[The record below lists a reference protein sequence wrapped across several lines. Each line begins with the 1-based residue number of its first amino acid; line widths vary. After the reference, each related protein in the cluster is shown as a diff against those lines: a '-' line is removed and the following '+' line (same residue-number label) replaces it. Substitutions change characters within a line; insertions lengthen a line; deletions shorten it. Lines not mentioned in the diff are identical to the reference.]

1 MGEVSRDWLG
11 PLGEWRMLAVEMD
24 WLVPFKVKK
33 TDGLVT
39 RRRRESSPSMS
50 RDNHRSKMV
59 VVHPR
64 AAFRQQLN
72 GSSTT

>member
-50 RDNHRSKMV
+50 REQS
-59 VVHPR
+59 
-64 AAFRQQLN
+64 
-72 GSSTT
+72 